1 MERGALKP
9 TAQQFFPLADVVR
22 FSSRFSRIRS
32 FLSWLLL
39 VFAHVLG
46 QARAFNLSAAGGVV
60 GKLGIVVKT
69 AAVDAGEAL

>member
-1 MERGALKP
+1 L
-9 TAQQFFPLADVVR
+9 
-22 FSSRFSRIRS
+22 RFSRIRS

-39 VFAHVLG
+39 IFAHVLG